1 MVLRPKYVS
10 RSHMSDVR
18 NSISDRALG
27 KLIKEEL
34 KHQVCI
40 SNQRIIDQYLTFKES
55 IQL

>member
-1 MVLRPKYVS
+1 MVLRPKYVN